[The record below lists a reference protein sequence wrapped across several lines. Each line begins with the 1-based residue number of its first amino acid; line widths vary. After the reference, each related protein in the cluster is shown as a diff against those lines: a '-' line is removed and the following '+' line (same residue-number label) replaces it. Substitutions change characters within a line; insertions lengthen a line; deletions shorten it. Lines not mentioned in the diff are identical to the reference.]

1 MKVFFAE
8 VFYSADSSVCSSV
21 SISSDSDLVMFT
33 NPSDSVSLYGQYL
46 KPQSLPTVPQPV
58 APVPVRVSLD
68 AQCIGEGTVL
78 GCPLGPAISPP
89 PPQSFSS
96 LAKSGHV
103 APISNPSRGDTVGS

>member
-1 MKVFFAE
+1 M
-8 VFYSADSSVCSSV
+8 

-33 NPSDSVSLYGQYL
+33 NPSDSDSVSLYGQYL

-78 GCPLGPAISPP
+78 GCPPGPAFSPP
-89 PPQSFSS
+89 PPQPFSS
-96 LAKSGHV
+96 LAKNGHF
-103 APISNPSRGDTVGS
+103 APIGNPSRGGSGGLLVWDKHTESKAS